1 MGVLRSTDN
10 FTATA
15 IMAKEVAFKQKNLQ
29 GNQSL
34 RPRIPCM
41 RSAAIVMRQARDAA
55 AMYMPIH
62 GIGLLNLVSSICPS
76 LLQPIIVI
84 FLGSDNPSVV

>member
-1 MGVLRSTDN
+1 VLRSTDS

-15 IMAKEVAFKQKNLQ
+15 IMAKEVAFKQKNLH

-41 RSAAIVMRQARDAA
+41 RSAPIAMRQARDAA

-62 GIGLLNLVSSICPS
+62 GIGLLNLVSSMDP
-76 LLQPIIVI
+76 LLSHPIFIYISGVRYASPV
-84 FLGSDNPSVV
+84 G

>member
-1 MGVLRSTDN
+1 MLRSTDN

-29 GNQSL
+29 GNQNL

-41 RSAAIVMRQARDAA
+41 RSAAIATRQARDAA

-62 GIGLLNLVSSICPS
+62 GIGLLNLVSSMDP
-76 LLQPIIVI
+76 LLSQPIIVI
-84 FLGSDNPSVV
+84 YLSGVR